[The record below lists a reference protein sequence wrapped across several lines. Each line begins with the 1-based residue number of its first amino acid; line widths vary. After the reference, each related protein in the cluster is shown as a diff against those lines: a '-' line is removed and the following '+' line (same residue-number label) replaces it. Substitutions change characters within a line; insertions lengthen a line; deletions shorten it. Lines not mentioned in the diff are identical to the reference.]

1 MEVSVEGQKCTV
13 FELDMHKSVH
23 EFGMVALTI
32 VTDIANESDRT

>member
-13 FELDMHKSVH
+13 FEFDMHNSGH

-32 VTDIANESDRT
+32 VTDVANESDCT